1 MGPVVKEVR
10 KRLVGAPVV
19 PEKNDKASTQSLN
32 KKVEKVFESFEQDIN
47 GKISIQQA
55 KHRIQ
60 QLIFDQLG
68 LETGDGSETRMSDI
82 INDMYSNLD
91 GFISKDELIKQL
103 RQLKG
108 NDSEEKKVKGGAEE
122 GSSTDNKNED
132 DEELE
137 EEKPDMRSVLGF
149 LNQNEWIYNLNIG
162 NIMQIQPISM
172 KEFLQEN
179 QDEVDLSRDSFLS
192 KLSILTVSYFCMS
205 TEMRFLL

>member
-1 MGPVVKEVR
+1 M
-10 KRLVGAPVV
+10 
-19 PEKNDKASTQSLN
+19 
-32 KKVEKVFESFEQDIN
+32 
-47 GKISIQQA
+47 
-55 KHRIQ
+55 
-60 QLIFDQLG
+60 G

-162 NIMQIQPISM
+162 NIMQI
-172 KEFLQEN
+172 
-179 QDEVDLSRDSFLS
+179 
-192 KLSILTVSYFCMS
+192 
-205 TEMRFLL
+205 